1 MKKENIFG
9 RQTNQMT
16 RQKTTKQGKD
26 INKRDHLNPYAS
38 LARKLLERNIG
49 TPKRGFMKA
58 SNGFK
63 YFP

>member
-9 RQTNQMT
+9 GQSNQMI

-26 INKRDHLNPYAS
+26 INKRDHLNPS

-49 TPKRGFMKA
+49 TPKRGIMKA

-63 YFP
+63 CFP